1 MSTCRRDKMHEDYE
15 LLLKMTPEEM
25 AVRILDKRR
34 LLSDQISF
42 IKQGLEESVD
52 ELQEK
57 HDKILVK
64 YNVSKKNGINP
75 EKTSKIKDEWDSLR
89 EELKEMKTQLKA
101 AIRINDE
108 SEKAISY
115 WARRVNE
122 GTEELD
128 YDNPDLLRYAKDVR
142 SGKISREGKRTK
154 KKDKGG
160 GKK

>member
-108 SEKAISY
+108 SAKAISY

-142 SGKISREGKRTK
+142 SGKISREGKRSK
-154 KKDKGG
+154 QKGKGG

>member
-108 SEKAISY
+108 SEKAITY

-122 GTEELD
+122 GTDELD

-142 SGKISREGKRTK
+142 SGKISREGKRSK
-154 KKDKGG
+154 QRGKGG

>member
-1 MSTCRRDKMHEDYE
+1 MHEDYE

-108 SEKAISY
+108 SAKAISY

-142 SGKISREGKRTK
+142 SGKISREGKRSK
-154 KKDKGG
+154 QKGKGG

>member
-1 MSTCRRDKMHEDYE
+1 MHEDYE

-75 EKTSKIKDEWDSLR
+75 EKTAKIKEEWDSLR

-108 SEKAISY
+108 SEKAITY

-142 SGKISREGKRTK
+142 SGKISREGKRAK
-154 KKDKGG
+154 KKGKGG

>member
-1 MSTCRRDKMHEDYE
+1 MHEDYE

-52 ELQEK
+52 ELQEN

-64 YNVSKKNGINP
+64 YNVSKKNVIKT
-75 EKTSKIKDEWDSLR
+75 EKTTKLKEEWDSIR

-108 SEKAISY
+108 SEKAITY

-142 SGKISREGKRTK
+142 SGKISRAGKK
-154 KKDKGG
+154 SKQKGKGG

>member
-142 SGKISREGKRTK
+142 SGKISREGKRSK
-154 KKDKGG
+154 KKGKGG

>member
-52 ELQEK
+52 ELQEN

-64 YNVSKKNGINP
+64 YNVSKKNVIKT
-75 EKTSKIKDEWDSLR
+75 EKTTKLKEEWDSIR

-108 SEKAISY
+108 SEKAITY

-142 SGKISREGKRTK
+142 SGKISRAGKK
-154 KKDKGG
+154 SKQKGKGG

>member
-142 SGKISREGKRTK
+142 SGKISREGKRSK
-154 KKDKGG
+154 QRGKGG

>member
-142 SGKISREGKRTK
+142 SGKISREGKRSK
-154 KKDKGG
+154 QKGKGG

>member
-1 MSTCRRDKMHEDYE
+1 MHEDYE

-142 SGKISREGKRTK
+142 SGKISREGKRSK
-154 KKDKGG
+154 QRGKGG